1 MSMPNDKFITVATPN
16 NDIVA
21 YRPKLQMVKDLMGGQ
36 DAMRAAGSRYLRQ
49 FPGEPEKKWAARVK
63 GATLLNVYERTLAY
77 LGGQVFAKD
86 IHVVGDG
93 ATEQDAALGPF
104 AELVENADGEGNN
117 LTVWAKRFFHASIN
131 DGFGLILIDSPHVE
145 SRRGEGGGREFLAGM
160 DEFGQEQWEPL
171 HAGNAEAI
179 GLRPRFIHVWA
190 ENVLGWRFELRG
202 GTKKLTLL
210 RLLETYK
217 ELGEWDAGDVIK
229 EQVRVLRPGRFEVWR
244 RADNDKDAW
253 SIFDEGVLL
262 GDEIPVV
269 FFRPGKPL
277 GDVTCC
283 PALES
288 LAQKNIEHWQKQAEH
303 NQMMV
308 WVRSPGTALI
318 GADATIGSDGM
329 EQPIPVGPGVV
340 TRVPTGGD
348 IKSFGVDPSS
358 VTASREELEDLQR
371 QMALFGLQLLM
382 PRTGDVTA
390 TEKAINSGEN
400 DSTLKGWAMEF
411 KDALE
416 QAFVFAAVF
425 MGGGIKAP
433 SVEIN
438 TEFRPAIIGDDT
450 ALTVLEDTWK
460 NGGLSKRT
468 WWRELQRRGALADDF
483 DHAEEE
489 AKIEADTRQQAGPSL
504 DAASL
509 ADRMLAAGGTTPAGQ
524 NLGQA
529 A

>member
-1 MSMPNDKFITVATPN
+1 
-16 NDIVA
+16 
-21 YRPKLQMVKDLMGGQ
+21 
-36 DAMRAAGSRYLRQ
+36 
-49 FPGEPEKKWAARVK
+49 
-63 GATLLNVYERTLAY
+63 
-77 LGGQVFAKD
+77 
-86 IHVVGDG
+86 
-93 ATEQDAALGPF
+93 
-104 AELVENADGEGNN
+104 
-117 LTVWAKRFFHASIN
+117 
-131 DGFGLILIDSPHVE
+131 
-145 SRRGEGGGREFLAGM
+145 
-160 DEFGQEQWEPL
+160 
-171 HAGNAEAI
+171 
-179 GLRPRFIHVWA
+179 
-190 ENVLGWRFELRG
+190 
-202 GTKKLTLL
+202 
-210 RLLETYK
+210 
-217 ELGEWDAGDVIK
+217 
-229 EQVRVLRPGRFEVWR
+229 
-244 RADNDKDAW
+244 
-253 SIFDEGVLL
+253 
-262 GDEIPVV
+262 
-269 FFRPGKPL
+269 
-277 GDVTCC
+277 
-283 PALES
+283 
-288 LAQKNIEHWQKQAEH
+288 
-303 NQMMV
+303 
-308 WVRSPGTALI
+308 
-318 GADATIGSDGM
+318 
-329 EQPIPVGPGVV
+329 
-340 TRVPTGGD
+340 
-348 IKSFGVDPSS
+348 
-358 VTASREELEDLQR
+358 
-371 QMALFGLQLLM
+371 M

-483 DHAEEE
+483 DHTEEE